1 MGGRSYLTERRDAPW
16 PRPPSSPR
24 HARIPTHSARV
35 PCAVPHTRH
44 ARTPLD
50 TADRL
55 DPIGY
60 EPPLRPIRSNP
71 GTLPRRH
78 VWPDDA
84 RHRDRPLTTRL
95 RVRTCTAG
103 ADRPRSSVF
112 ESDCMSRR
120 ETLPTDAAHR
130 CPPNQ
135 SPHGGSLPGPA
146 RPCASSLTP
155 KAACSPN
162 LVLNPRE
169 GVHTRPQTPL
179 PLSQPALMRTDRR
192 FA

>member
-1 MGGRSYLTERRDAPW
+1 MVSPA
-16 PRPPSSPR
+16 PSSPR
-24 HARIPTHSARV
+24 RARIPDPSPRSLRCAPHQTRAHAARHSLTYWTPSATSR
-35 PCAVPHTRH
+35 PCNP
-44 ARTPLD
+44 
-50 TADRL
+50 ADR
-55 DPIGY
+55 
-60 EPPLRPIRSNP
+60 NP
-71 GTLPRRH
+71 PRRH
-78 VWPDDA
+78 VWPDDRPTIA

-155 KAACSPN
+155 NAARSPN